1 MPAKFK
7 KTQAEIGD
15 TIRITEVQYHS
26 NLFPDGI
33 DHQAKAMIGCTR
45 VVTHI
50 DSAGNLWGTW
60 RGMSV
65 LPEDKYEIIERG

>member
-26 NLFPDGI
+26 NLFRDGI
-33 DHQAKAMIGCTR
+33 DHQAKDLIGKTGI
-45 VVTHI
+45 VEHI
-50 DSAGNLWGTW
+50 DSAGNLIGTW
-60 RGMSV
+60 GGLAI